1 MDLILSSNDHQQ
13 LLHWALEAG
22 ENECCGILRGTG
34 RRVRAVELT
43 RNVAPDP
50 ARHFEID
57 PAALIA
63 AHKSARAGGLPLLG
77 YFHSHPNGIAV
88 PSVMDVA
95 QAAPDGLIWLIMAP
109 HSITAWQPVVSG
121 ARVSGFTPVSVVVEG

>member
-22 ENECCGILRGTG
+22 ENECCGILRGIG
-34 RRVRAVELT
+34 RRVCAVELT
-43 RNVAPDP
+43 RNVATKP

-77 YFHSHPNGIAV
+77 YFHSHPKGIAV
-88 PSVMDVA
+88 PSVTDVA
-95 QAAPDGLIWLIMAP
+95 QAAPDGLIWLIMAAQ
-109 HSITAWQPVVSG
+109 SITAWQPVVSG